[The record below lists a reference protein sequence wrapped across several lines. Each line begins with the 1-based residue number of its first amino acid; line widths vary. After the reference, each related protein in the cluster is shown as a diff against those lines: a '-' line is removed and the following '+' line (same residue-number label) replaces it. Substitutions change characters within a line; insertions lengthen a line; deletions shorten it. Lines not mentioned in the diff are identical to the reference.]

1 MSICRIVFMYYVYR
15 YKLIYMIVYIHV
27 YALPSRPYATIHRIV
42 YHIYAVLTVYY
53 IP

>member
-27 YALPSRPYATIHRIV
+27 YAVHTE
-42 YHIYAVLTVYY
+42 YY